1 MRTKKQEIKD
11 GMNLN
16 NQDEK
21 GKIMPRLEKQKAG
34 QNKTRR
40 SLKEKSKY
48 HTKTQDKQRTRP
60 SLREC
65 DSETYNIMSLL
76 TQGLTLL

>member
-1 MRTKKQEIKD
+1 MTRKKQERRD
-11 GMNLN
+11 GMSVN

-21 GKIMPRLEKQKAG
+21 GKPMSKLNKEQRE
-34 QNKTRR
+34 QNQARR

-48 HTKTQDKQRTRP
+48 HTKTQEKQRTRP
-60 SLREC
+60 SLRES

>member
-1 MRTKKQEIKD
+1 MNKKKQELKD
-11 GMNLN
+11 GMSLN

-21 GKIMPRLEKQKAG
+21 GKTMSRLEEQRRKQ
-34 QNKTRR
+34 NRTRR

-60 SLREC
+60 SLRES
-65 DSETYNIMSLL
+65 DSETYNIISLL

>member
-1 MRTKKQEIKD
+1 MIKKKLELKD

-21 GKIMPRLEKQKAG
+21 GKPMSRLNKEQRE
-34 QNKTRR
+34 QNQARR

-60 SLREC
+60 SLRES

-76 TQGLTLL
+76 TQSLTLL